1 MKKRLLGILLTLCL
15 VLSLAAVPT
24 FAAGEFDGKTVILH
38 TNDVHGSITG
48 YAKIAALKAFYEA
61 KGAKVLLV
69 DAGDFS
75 QGSAYVSIT
84 KGADAIELMNLAGYD
99 YITIGNHEFDY
110 GAAQERENLSK
121 FTGKVLCANVFDEN
135 GKLLHDASAV
145 ADLGELKIGF
155 FGLENPE
162 TQTKTNPALI
172 KGLKFLS
179 RDEMTNAAQEQID
192 SLKSD
197 GADIIIGI
205 VHLGVDKS
213 SEPNTSYELYR
224 NVTGLDFM
232 IDGHSHTVMT
242 EYGED
247 KLPIQSTGSNFKN
260 IGVIVIDNATK
271 KIESN
276 SLIDVSTLTEN
287 DAAVEVKANE
297 IIAKIDAEFGYVVAK
312 TDVDLNGDKA
322 PGNRTQETNL
332 GDLITDAMIW
342 KIKDSKIALSVP
354 DENVVAITN
363 GGGIRAWIYKGDITK
378 KDINTVLPFGN
389 SLAIV
394 YVSGAELLEALEAST
409 QSVPEPIGAFPQ
421 VAGMKLTVYTKAEY
435 NKNDESY
442 PGSEYYGPK
451 TINRVRITEI
461 NGKPFDK
468 NAKYAVITNNFVAA
482 GGDTYYAFASAK
494 EQIDTGIL
502 LDEVVAEYIITELKG
517 TVGEEYAEPLGRIT
531 VDTENDPPAQ
541 GPETSDAVSVYAWLV
556 LAVAAL
562 AGATVCIRKKKISE
576 N

>member
-48 YAKIAALKAFYEA
+48 YAKIAALKASYEA

-110 GAAQERENLSK
+110 GAAQEQENLSK

-213 SEPNTSYELYR
+213 SEPNTSYEL
-224 NVTGLDFM
+224 
-232 IDGHSHTVMT
+232 
-242 EYGED
+242 
-247 KLPIQSTGSNFKN
+247 
-260 IGVIVIDNATK
+260 
-271 KIESN
+271 
-276 SLIDVSTLTEN
+276 
-287 DAAVEVKANE
+287 
-297 IIAKIDAEFGYVVAK
+297 
-312 TDVDLNGDKA
+312 
-322 PGNRTQETNL
+322 
-332 GDLITDAMIW
+332 
-342 KIKDSKIALSVP
+342 
-354 DENVVAITN
+354 
-363 GGGIRAWIYKGDITK
+363 
-378 KDINTVLPFGN
+378 
-389 SLAIV
+389 
-394 YVSGAELLEALEAST
+394 
-409 QSVPEPIGAFPQ
+409 
-421 VAGMKLTVYTKAEY
+421 
-435 NKNDESY
+435 
-442 PGSEYYGPK
+442 
-451 TINRVRITEI
+451 
-461 NGKPFDK
+461 
-468 NAKYAVITNNFVAA
+468 
-482 GGDTYYAFASAK
+482 
-494 EQIDTGIL
+494 
-502 LDEVVAEYIITELKG
+502 
-517 TVGEEYAEPLGRIT
+517 
-531 VDTENDPPAQ
+531 
-541 GPETSDAVSVYAWLV
+541 
-556 LAVAAL
+556 
-562 AGATVCIRKKKISE
+562 
-576 N
+576 

>member
-1 MKKRLLGILLTLCL
+1 MKKRLLGIFLTLCL

-110 GAAQERENLSK
+110 GAAQEQKNLSK

-247 KLPIQSTGSNFKN
+247 RLPIQSTGSNFKN

-271 KIESN
+271 EIESN

-287 DAAVEVKANE
+287 DAAVEAKANE

-342 KIKDSKIALSVP
+342 KIKDSEIALSVP

-378 KDINTVLPFGN
+378 RTSTPFSPSETVSPSYTFRARNFSKRLKRQ
-389 SLAIV
+389 LR
-394 YVSGAELLEALEAST
+394 
-409 QSVPEPIGAFPQ
+409 AFPSLSERSR
-421 VAGMKLTVYTKAEY
+421 KLRA
-435 NKNDESY
+435 
-442 PGSEYYGPK
+442 
-451 TINRVRITEI
+451 
-461 NGKPFDK
+461 
-468 NAKYAVITNNFVAA
+468 
-482 GGDTYYAFASAK
+482 
-494 EQIDTGIL
+494 
-502 LDEVVAEYIITELKG
+502 
-517 TVGEEYAEPLGRIT
+517 
-531 VDTENDPPAQ
+531 
-541 GPETSDAVSVYAWLV
+541 
-556 LAVAAL
+556 
-562 AGATVCIRKKKISE
+562 
-576 N
+576 